1 MVLLFALR
9 ICVVAGRRSEIT
21 DTGPLSADMAEQG
34 DQMGRPLGALKG
46 RTKQADEFALWLRE
60 VTEGVAVRTLEQHFP
75 YGKSSWSEFRDGSR
89 LPRQQLV
96 EQVTA
101 RYLREPAMKARQL
114 ARGTG
119 LLAAAHQAAKD
130 LDRDGMHTMPL
141 PGPRAAGSDPVA
153 EAYLRLDDARLMQ
166 IEAMRQLAASE
177 RRREKLEDM
186 VSVLEE
192 RCTLLEGERDRARED
207 AQAELQHELQ
217 MSTEYRRQADEKL
230 EHARRA
236 EKRAYELRL
245 AAEKRVTR
253 ERIVLRRMDQETHHV
268 PPVTAPQSVAQ
279 DLDLPPLEQIH
290 RVLEAVQ
297 EQLDTQEDE
306 LNDLDQQIDLGSR
319 GSAGEDVL
327 RTIRGH
333 VIEHPAPVN
342 GEDVR
347 EQRQDNPRKLL
358 TSDDVKRRA
367 DDPRMPRVSEQTPD
381 AREGQSEELVK
392 SLETA
397 TTPAALSTAL
407 SRLRRRTGQSAIS
420 DLTQA
425 AFPGRLKDDLVL
437 MTVMRWID
445 GEVLPDT
452 WLHLK
457 NLVRAMGAT
466 DHEVE
471 AFHQAYT
478 RTVDAHLPAW
488 SSQDL
493 SDLGAVLRSSRER
506 LASQRDWVMTAV
518 GPGIIVLLLTAYTA
532 GLRAG
537 SPPSTP
543 KLIGYAAVVL
553 LVCIAAL
560 HSAVRRVRAE
570 ERSESNGAS
579 RMRLVTTL
587 AAFPAGLV
595 IPWAFDTTG
604 QWAAVLVGLL

>member
-9 ICVVAGRRSEIT
+9 ICVIAGRRSEIT
-21 DTGPLSADMAEQG
+21 DIGPLSADKAEQG
-34 DQMGRPLGALKG
+34 EQMGRPLGALKG

-60 VTEGVAVRTLEQHFP
+60 VTKGATVRTLEEHFP

-101 RYLREPAMKARQL
+101 RYVREPAMRAHQL

-119 LLAAAHQAAKD
+119 LLAAAHRAAKN
-130 LDRDGMHTMPL
+130 LDRDGMNTMPL
-141 PGPRAAGSDPVA
+141 PGPRAASSDPVS

-166 IEAMRQLAASE
+166 IEAMKQLAASE
-177 RRREKLEDM
+177 RRRENLENM

-245 AAEKRVTR
+245 AAEKQVTK
-253 ERIVLRRMDQETHHV
+253 ERIALRRMDQETRDL
-268 PPVTAPQSVAQ
+268 PPVTEPRSVAQ

-290 RVLEAVQ
+290 RILETVQ
-297 EQLDTQEDE
+297 EQLDTQDVE
-306 LNDLDQQIDLGSR
+306 LNDLDEQIDLGSR
-319 GSAGEDVL
+319 QPVGEEAL
-327 RTIRGH
+327 RTIPGH
-333 VIEHPAPVN
+333 IIEHPASVG

-347 EQRQDNPRKLL
+347 EQGQDNPRKLL
-358 TSDDVKRRA
+358 TSDDVKRTA
-367 DDPRMPRVSEQTPD
+367 DDPRDSGTSEQMPY
-381 AREGQSEELVK
+381 APAQSAELMK
-392 SLETA
+392 GLETA

-407 SRLRRRTGQSAIS
+407 SRLRQRTGQSAIS
-420 DLTQA
+420 DLTKA

-471 AFHQAYT
+471 AFHRAYT
-478 RTVDAHLPAW
+478 RTVDARLPAL

-493 SDLGAVLRSSRER
+493 SDLEAVSPSGRGR
-506 LASQRDWVMTAV
+506 LARQRDWIMAAV
-518 GPGIIVLLLTAYTA
+518 GPGLIILLLTAYTA
-532 GLRAG
+532 GLRAA

-553 LVCIAAL
+553 LVCIAVL
-560 HSAVRRVRAE
+560 RSAAKRVRTE
-570 ERSESNGAS
+570 ERYESNGVS
-579 RMRLVTTL
+579 RMRLITTL
-587 AAFPAGLV
+587 AAFPAGLA

>member
-9 ICVVAGRRSEIT
+9 ICVVAGRRSENT
-21 DTGPLSADMAEQG
+21 DIGLLSADMAEQG

-60 VTEGVAVRTLEQHFP
+60 VTKGATVRSLEQHFP

-101 RYLREPAMKARQL
+101 RYLREPAMRARQL

-253 ERIVLRRMDQETHHV
+253 ERIVLRRMDQETLHV
-268 PPVTAPQSVAQ
+268 PPVTAPHSVAQ

-333 VIEHPAPVN
+333 AVEHPAPVN

-347 EQRQDNPRKLL
+347 EPGQDNPRKLL
-358 TSDDVKRRA
+358 TGDDVKRRA
-367 DDPRMPRVSEQTPD
+367 DDSWMSRASEQTPD
-381 AREGQSEELVK
+381 AREGQSEALVK
-392 SLETA
+392 GLETA

-471 AFHQAYT
+471 AFHRAYT
-478 RTVDAHLPAW
+478 RTVDARLPAL

-493 SDLGAVLRSSRER
+493 SDLGAVSHSSRER
-506 LASQRDWVMTAV
+506 LASQRDWVMAAV
-518 GPGIIVLLLTAYTA
+518 GPGIIVLLLTAYTS
-532 GLRAG
+532 GLRAD
-537 SPPSTP
+537 SPPGTP

-560 HSAVRRVRAE
+560 RSAVRRFRAE
-570 ERSESNGAS
+570 ERYESNGAA
-579 RMRLVTTL
+579 RLRLVTTL

>member
-1 MVLLFALR
+1 
-9 ICVVAGRRSEIT
+9 
-21 DTGPLSADMAEQG
+21 MAEQG
-34 DQMGRPLGALKG
+34 DQMGRPLGVLKG

-60 VTEGVAVRTLEQHFP
+60 VTKGATVRALEQHFP

-101 RYLREPAMKARQL
+101 RYLREPIMRAQQL
-114 ARGTG
+114 ARGTR

-130 LDRDGMHTMPL
+130 LDRDGMHTTPL
-141 PGPRAAGSDPVA
+141 PGPRVAGSDPVA

-166 IEAMRQLAASE
+166 IEAMKQLAASE

-192 RCTLLEGERDRARED
+192 RCTLLEGERDQARED

-245 AAEKRVTR
+245 AAEKQVTR
-253 ERIVLRRMDQETHHV
+253 ERIALRRMDQKTRDV
-268 PPVTAPQSVAQ
+268 PPVAAPRSLAQ

-290 RVLEAVQ
+290 RILEVVQ
-297 EQLDTQEDE
+297 EQLDTQDDE
-306 LNDLDQQIDLGSR
+306 LNDLDEQIDLGSR
-319 GSAGEDVL
+319 QSVGEEAL
-327 RTIRGH
+327 QTIQGH
-333 VIEHPAPVN
+333 VIEPSATASQ
-342 GEDVR
+342 EDVR
-347 EQRQDNPRKLL
+347 DQGQDNPRKLL
-358 TSDDVKRRA
+358 TSDDVKRGAGNPRDPGRA
-367 DDPRMPRVSEQTPD
+367 EQTPD
-381 AREGQSEELVK
+381 AREGQSAELMK
-392 SLETA
+392 GLETA
-397 TTPAALSTAL
+397 TTPAALSIAL

-457 NLVRAMGAT
+457 NLVRAMGAA

-471 AFHQAYT
+471 AFHRAYT
-478 RTVDAHLPAW
+478 RTVDARLPAL

-493 SDLGAVLRSSRER
+493 SDLVADQRPGVGR
-506 LASQRDWVMTAV
+506 LARQRDWIMGVL
-518 GPGIIVLLLTAYTA
+518 GPCLIMLLLGAYTA
-532 GLRAG
+532 GLRAA
-537 SPPSTP
+537 PLPSTS

-553 LVCIAAL
+553 LVCTAVL
-560 HSAVRRVRAE
+560 RSAVRRART
-570 ERSESNGAS
+570 RKRFDSNGAL

-595 IPWAFDTTG
+595 IPWAFDAAG